1 MFMVS
6 DEFVTTA
13 QRPEEQF
20 SIVTVPSVN
29 RYPAQGT
36 VHLTSYICEGG
47 TFLTSDVFRVG
58 PCAVEL
64 C

>member
-20 SIVTVPSVN
+20 SIVTVPSIN
-29 RYPAQGT
+29 RYLAHGKVLFT
-36 VHLTSYICEGG
+36 
-47 TFLTSDVFRVG
+47 
-58 PCAVEL
+58 
-64 C
+64 